1 MLGYTFYSM
10 STVTSTIIY
19 TVKVIRPDGSET
31 EPHELGNIV
40 VKQPLPPGF
49 AGTLYRNHERFEEYF
64 SQYPVSH
71 RSASEAV
78 HTTITRSSSSL
89 NLTISPKC
97 TDIDVT
103 DA

>member
-1 MLGYTFYSM
+1 M

-64 SQYPVSH
+64 SQYPVSY
-71 RSASEAV
+71 RSPSEAV
-78 HTTITRSSSSL
+78 HTTRTRSSSSL
-89 NLTISPKC
+89 NFTYSRKC
-97 TDIDVT
+97 NDLDVA